1 MAASGY
7 KAFPTTRGGGYRVLA
22 FTHHCQGVVY
32 KRADPKVADL
42 GLAAQCQQDVG
53 RLDVAVHL
61 AGSPARSVSGSQL

>member
-1 MAASGY
+1 M
-7 KAFPTTRGGGYRVLA
+7 LA